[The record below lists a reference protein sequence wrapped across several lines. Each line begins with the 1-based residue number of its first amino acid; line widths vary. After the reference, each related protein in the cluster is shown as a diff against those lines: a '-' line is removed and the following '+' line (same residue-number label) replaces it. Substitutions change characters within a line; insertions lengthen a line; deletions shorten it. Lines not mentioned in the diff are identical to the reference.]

1 MKSIISPF
9 DITVEGDLL
18 KIVIFEALRDCSWA
32 AHFGIIQQALR
43 HKLLRSNPIN
53 KCLFDFNNCTWA
65 DPLPMLYLI
74 LVATE
79 FSDNGGKVNLILP
92 EPNEKSARF
101 LKFLG
106 KEGFL
111 HLFDDASENI
121 SDKIGVIDKTKI
133 EGYKDLSAQLAYV
146 DSTLITAYLFRI
158 SSYKEINDWVKKK
171 HDLLASFLIGK
182 VPGWAIDDILYRL
195 KTFLLEALFN
205 IFDHAY
211 PSSENRYAAIYVRYR
226 KGLIGINYEER
237 KALQSVLKKESDN
250 NICPCLP
257 KYFLE
262 SREGCLEAMV
272 ADIGIG
278 MSTTLSSIIK
288 TKKGKPKRP
297 FHHACE
303 LVFIDGVRKES
314 AENLTRCGGLH
325 LLGRLLS
332 ENNDFI
338 RGRDEDS
345 WYGDALPLKRKSTD
359 AHRLAYGFDRCG
371 MPVEGLSWTTRLSWL
386 APTDTEGL
394 GIWRKWQGDS
404 AKNPVLHELQ
414 SNKIDLELS
423 DLSFKDSR
431 FEGFFGW
438 LNKIEIKGNEK
449 QFVYLVKPGLSK
461 NDILNSI
468 EKVSRRFSPNLK
480 IDLIIGEIPSHE
492 AVTYAAALDNLTVDF
507 RQKWPGVFSK
517 ITLITQQLSVFILTY
532 KKTTNGFEY
541 RKEITDSFYS
551 YDPSGEFDPSSNI
564 RHYIRW
570 LRYHDSGIFWRY
582 IIEKHNDDHTYIGGK
597 IKWSPEGKEI
607 NGYLDFAQT
616 MTDMSIRHLYRI
628 TLERLPCLKP
638 DARCELV
645 AMDNHVRELVT
656 HYNSTTLPRLRS
668 KSEFTIYIGSVQV
681 TGLTRDMAV
690 SGQTSADYMSVHFF
704 RHIDSDVD
712 TAHLFLWPQQ
722 DWLRKHFKHEKL
734 YYERIDK
741 SAVIAKGGWS
751 CFQLPRFDKNKQSF
765 YGQTPKDTY
774 DDWQDPNPCIMK
786 VGHWCYESNHDLLTV
801 NLWNALKY
809 SFITWGNLACFLM
822 KTFFNALGIKDKN
835 HLTEE
840 GRIWFE
846 KIRKNNRSKSWETC
860 AIIYPS
866 HPNTDFTIKYLLDSV
881 TEESRRK
888 IIAVRPIRKTRGRSA
903 FLISPSVI
911 ERIKKLIDASHS
923 KNILLFDDALISGRT
938 NLELEHLL
946 FSIGAKNIYTL
957 VVLERR
963 RLPGEAS
970 QKKTTLAYWRLD
982 VPVIG
987 NELTCPICRVLDKT
1001 NQFSTYIISREAK
1014 KRIDEWQDEWKLSS
1028 PLTDWTSHGLSPVAI
1043 NLLSPRKKFS
1053 TYQND
1058 SGKYSSIGE
1067 RIVLRRSTGLTTF
1080 ASELHSMVFRDD
1092 YVLEIL
1098 KRETGLN
1105 ESAIV
1110 ELITS
1115 QLILFGEE
1123 FTTEI
1128 RHKLLMILFKTINQI
1143 DSIDRHSSLAA
1154 LVFFIQS
1161 DSTLKSVV
1169 DDLCK
1174 YSELDRMI
1182 LNTDLAIVIAYT
1194 IHLFPDLIHL
1204 TRPGIE
1210 DAQRLLKQNVDISN
1224 LYHYLHLEI
1233 FSKQGR
1239 AHVNHLEKFIN
1250 DPFVEKTVLITNVL
1264 NTIDHLKY
1272 LIEKINFTYLRT
1284 DKGNEKTSKELLK
1297 EIDSKLNDAYK
1308 AVNALKDQNPN
1319 EAVDFAKTKVNQLL
1333 TCLDLLHDRLF
1344 FPLSITEIN
1353 RNGSRPFEETE
1364 LIKIPSNYTKDRI
1377 KNMREE
1383 AGRDQFSEEL
1393 LRLSISGK
1401 IFPKEDREE
1410 VWVIW
1415 DAGVKK
1421 IVDYLVMNVR
1431 HSNNAIKDYWHYSE
1445 GLAHMWMHIEY
1456 ERDFLTIL
1464 LANSSSFKAKSVLS
1478 STKSKGRFLHLEYFG
1493 GNVAYEDDNM
1503 DDVPILVTKIQI
1515 PYAGRAG
1522 IVNHN

>member
-1 MKSIISPF
+1 M
-9 DITVEGDLL
+9 
-18 KIVIFEALRDCSWA
+18 
-32 AHFGIIQQALR
+32 
-43 HKLLRSNPIN
+43 
-53 KCLFDFNNCTWA
+53 
-65 DPLPMLYLI
+65 
-74 LVATE
+74 
-79 FSDNGGKVNLILP
+79 
-92 EPNEKSARF
+92 
-101 LKFLG
+101 
-106 KEGFL
+106 
-111 HLFDDASENI
+111 FDDIAENI
-121 SDKIGVIDKTKI
+121 SDNLGVIDKIKI
-133 EGYKDLSAQLAYV
+133 DGYKDLSAQLAYV
-146 DSTLITAYLFRI
+146 DSTLIPAHLFRI
-158 SSYKEINDWVKKK
+158 SSYKEINDWVEKN
-171 HDLLASFLIGK
+171 HDLLASLLIGK

-195 KTFLLEALFN
+195 KTFLLEALSN

-226 KGLIGINYEER
+226 KGLIGINHEER
-237 KALQSVLKKESDN
+237 KALRSVLKKESDN
-250 NICPCLP
+250 NICPCFP

-288 TKKGKPKRP
+288 TKKGGPKRSFP
-297 FHHACE
+297 YACE
-303 LVFIDGVRKES
+303 LVFIDGMRKES

-345 WYGDALPLKRKSTD
+345 WYGAALPLKRESTD
-359 AHRLAYGFDRCG
+359 VYQLAYGFDLCG

-414 SNKIDLELS
+414 SNKIDLEQFS

-468 EKVSRRFSPNLK
+468 EKVSRRFPPNLK

-507 RQKWPGVFSK
+507 RQKWPGVFFK

-570 LRYHDSGIFWRY
+570 LRYHDSGIFWRH
-582 IIEKHNDDHTYIGGK
+582 IIEKHNDDHSYIGGK

-628 TLERLPCLKP
+628 TLERLPCLKH

-681 TGLTRDMAV
+681 TGFTRDMAV

-846 KIRKNNRSKSWETC
+846 KIRKNNRSKTWETC

-866 HPNTDFTIKYLLDSV
+866 HPNTDYTIKYLLDSV
-881 TEESRRK
+881 TEELRKK

-911 ERIKKLIDASHS
+911 ERIKTLIDASHS
-923 KNILLFDDALISGRT
+923 KNILIFDDALISGRT

-946 FSIGAKNIYTL
+946 FSIGAQNIYTL
-957 VVLERR
+957 VILERR

-970 QKKTTLAYWRLD
+970 QKKTNLAYWRLD

-1014 KRIDEWQDEWKLSS
+1014 KRIAEWKDEWKLAS
-1028 PLTDWTSHGLSPVAI
+1028 PITDWTSHGLSPVVI
-1043 NLLSPRKKFS
+1043 NLLSPQKKFS

-1058 SGKYSSIGE
+1058 SGEYSSIGE
-1067 RIVLRRSTGLTTF
+1067 RIVLRRSTGLTIF

-1105 ESAIV
+1105 ESAVV

-1123 FTTEI
+1123 FTAEI
-1128 RHKLLMILFKTINQI
+1128 RHKLLMTLFKTVIQLDDI
-1143 DSIDRHSSLAA
+1143 GRHSSIAA
-1154 LVFFIQS
+1154 LTFFIQN
-1161 DSTLKSVV
+1161 DSTLKAMIN
-1169 DDLCK
+1169 DLDK
-1174 YSELDRMI
+1174 SGELDRMI
-1182 LNTDLAIVIAYT
+1182 LNTDISIIIAYI
-1194 IHLFPDLIHL
+1194 IHLFPDFTHL
-1204 TRPGIE
+1204 NRPGIKGS
-1210 DAQRLLKQNVDISN
+1210 QRLLKQNVDISN
-1224 LYHYLHLEI
+1224 LYHCLHLETY
-1233 FSKQGR
+1233 SKQGR
-1239 AHVNHLEKFIN
+1239 AHVSPLNKFI
-1250 DPFVEKTVLITNVL
+1250 DEPFTEKIVLIKQAL
-1264 NTIDHLKY
+1264 NSIDHLKY
-1272 LIEKINFTYLRT
+1272 LIAKINFVHLRT
-1284 DKGNEKTSKELLK
+1284 SEDDNKTSKEFLK
-1297 EIDSKLNDAYK
+1297 EIDNKLNDVYQ
-1308 AVNALKDQNPN
+1308 AVEVLKGQNLR
-1319 EAVDFAKTKVNQLL
+1319 ETVDYAKTMVKQLI
-1333 TCLDLLHDRLF
+1333 TCLDQLHDKLF
-1344 FPLSITEIN
+1344 FRLSIAGIN
-1353 RNGSRPFEETE
+1353 RDGSRPFDETE
-1364 LIKIPSNYTKDRI
+1364 LIKIPNNYPKDKL

-1383 AGRDQFSEEL
+1383 AGKDPYSAEM
-1393 LRLSISGK
+1393 LRLSISGAP
-1401 IFPKEDREE
+1401 FPEEDRDEI
-1410 VWVIW
+1410 WVIW
-1415 DAGVKK
+1415 DDRVKK

-1431 HSNNAIKDYWHYSE
+1431 HSNDATKDYWNCNE
-1445 GLAHMWMHIEY
+1445 DLAHMWMRIEY
-1456 ERDFLTIL
+1456 DRDFLTIL
-1464 LANSSSFKAKSVLS
+1464 LANSSSSKANFVIN
-1478 STKSKGRFLHLEYFG
+1478 STKSKGRFLRLEDLG
-1493 GNVAYEDDNM
+1493 GGVTYEDDNI
-1503 DDVPILVTKIQI
+1503 DGVFILLTKIRI
-1515 PYAGRAG
+1515 PYAGGAK
-1522 IVNHN
+1522 IINHN